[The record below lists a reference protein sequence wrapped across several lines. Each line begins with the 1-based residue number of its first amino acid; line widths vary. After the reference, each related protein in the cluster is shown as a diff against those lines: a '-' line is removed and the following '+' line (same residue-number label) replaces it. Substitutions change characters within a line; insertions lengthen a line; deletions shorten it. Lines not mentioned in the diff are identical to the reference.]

1 MPKPF
6 SNIYNRYKMFNA
18 NLTHAVENFAR
29 LMLPLTEKDLEREWK
44 WKDHDEEGIRFACFV
59 TLQELRHLA
68 MTLATLHASRN
79 PTPAHHILSQYHAA
93 YLDLQAAILGL
104 SDEDAEKIPSEGE
117 WQVRKVYAHI
127 LGAEINFTI
136 TVRYALEKHRAGTWT
151 PETIS
156 DEDENRLAGMSEEK
170 YQTLLNGPLD
180 GMLAYHRNLH
190 STILDEFSKIT
201 NEELELPSTFW
212 EETRFPIQHRLH
224 RYEAHFVQHTIQ
236 IDKTL
241 MAIGQAPSESK
252 RLIRKIY
259 AALAEA
265 EGIMIGAEKMD
276 DTAVLTTASSI
287 MERTMEI
294 EGILSA

>member
-1 MPKPF
+1 
-6 SNIYNRYKMFNA
+6 MFNA
-18 NLTHAVENFAR
+18 DLTNAVENFAH
-29 LMLPLTEKDLEREWK
+29 LILPLTEKDLEREWI

-68 MTLATLHASRN
+68 VTLATLRSQ
-79 PTPAHHILSQYHAA
+79 PTPAHRILNQYHVA
-93 YLDLQAAILGL
+93 YLDLQTTGLGL

-127 LGAEINFTI
+127 LATEINFTL

-151 PETIS
+151 SERMS
-156 DEDENRLAGMSEEK
+156 DEDENRLAGMTEAE
-170 YQTLLNGPLD
+170 YQVLINGPLKNL
-180 GMLAYHRNLH
+180 LAYHRDLH
-190 STILDEFSKIT
+190 ATILDEFSKIT
-201 NEELELPSTFW
+201 TEELDLPSTFW

-241 MAIGQAPSESK
+241 AAIGQAPGESK

-259 AALAEA
+259 AAFAEA
-265 EGIMIGAEKMD
+265 EGTLIGAEKMD
-276 DTAVLTTASSI
+276 EPAILTTAASI
-287 MERTMEI
+287 IERTKEI
-294 EGILSA
+294 NNLLK